1 MGGWYLPQIF
11 RGNRV
16 GTPKAA
22 PQGVHGIE
30 PNPLKIMK
38 YSPSGPLF
46 AFSSD
51 GNFLKFSG
59 TGV

>member
-30 PNPLKIMK
+30 PNPIKIMK
-38 YSPSGPLF
+38 FNPAGPIMDF
-46 AFSSD
+46 QD
-51 GNFLKFSG
+51 GDIMKY
-59 TGV
+59 GVDT

>member
-22 PQGVHGIE
+22 PQGVQGVGGGPHQI
-30 PNPLKIMK
+30 KIMK
-38 YSPSGPLF
+38 FNPAGPIMDF
-46 AFSSD
+46 QD
-51 GNFLKFSG
+51 GDLMKY
-59 TGV
+59 GVVT